1 MSIAR
6 SCGKLLYPCLHSI
19 NARKVAVMSKSP
31 CIKVCEFEQDI
42 CLGCGRSRQEIKGWK
57 RLDKA
62 GRRALLAEADMR
74 LLVLQATGRR
84 KF

>member
-1 MSIAR
+1 
-6 SCGKLLYPCLHSI
+6 
-19 NARKVAVMSKSP
+19 MSKSP

-62 GRRALLAEADMR
+62 GRRVLLAEADMR
-74 LLVLQATGRR
+74 LLALQATGRR
-84 KF
+84 KL

>member
-1 MSIAR
+1 
-6 SCGKLLYPCLHSI
+6 
-19 NARKVAVMSKSP
+19 MSKSP

-62 GRRALLAEADMR
+62 ERRALLAEADMR
-74 LLVLQATGRR
+74 LLALQATGRR
-84 KF
+84 KC